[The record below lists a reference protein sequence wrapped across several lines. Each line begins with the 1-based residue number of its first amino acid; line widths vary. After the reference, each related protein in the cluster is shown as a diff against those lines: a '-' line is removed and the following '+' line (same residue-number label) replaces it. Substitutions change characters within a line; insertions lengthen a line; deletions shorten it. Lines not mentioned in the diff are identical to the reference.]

1 LVSTQQ
7 QARGRR
13 GTAAALVTV
22 LAVLFL
28 TFLDTT
34 IVSVALGSIQDRLG
48 AGVIPLQWVLN
59 AYSLVFASLMLV
71 AGSLGDRFGRR
82 RVMALGVII
91 FCLGSVL
98 CALAPSVGWVIGGRA
113 VMGVGAAASEPGTLS
128 VIRHLFPDAVPRAR
142 ALGAW
147 SAVSGLALALGPVIG
162 ALLVDLADWRAVFW
176 FNLALG
182 VVLFGALVR
191 FVPESADPPSG
202 RIDTGGFVLGALALG
217 CVIYAGISGEQYG
230 YATWWIVAL
239 FVLGGLAAVA
249 FLVVERRVAVPMF
262 DLRYLKDAAVTNAL
276 GAAGTIYFGVF
287 SIFFLAAL
295 YLDVLLGYPGGR
307 LAAVFAP
314 MAVAIVAGATGSGF
328 WVGLVGPRGPL
339 LIGCILAAGGI
350 LAVRHYLDAA
360 PDFAAL
366 AIWLAVA
373 GLGFGVAV
381 VPLTAAVLDRVP
393 AERSGMGASAT
404 NTARQVGSV
413 VGVAAL
419 GAIVNSY
426 LRHSLGGTSRF
437 IVQLLET
444 GGAQAAGRQQDLVNP
459 PPLLAPVI
467 DAAKTAFR
475 AGLHTAL
482 LVSGVLILISAVATA
497 VIPRR
502 AWRAEPEVEE
512 F

>member
-1 LVSTQQ
+1 M
-7 QARGRR
+7 
-13 GTAAALVTV
+13 

-82 RVMALGVII
+82 RVMAAGVIV

-128 VIRHLFPDAVPRAR
+128 VLRQLFPDAVPRAR

-147 SAVSGLALALGPVIG
+147 SAVSGLALAAGPVIG
-162 ALLVDLADWRAVFW
+162 ALLIELADWRAVFW

-182 VVLFGALVR
+182 AVLLAALLR
-191 FVPESADPPSG
+191 FVPESADPQPG
-202 RIDTGGFVLGALALG
+202 RIDTGGFVLGAVALG

-230 YATWWIVAL
+230 YGTWWVDAL
-239 FVLGGLAAVA
+239 FVIGGLAAIA
-249 FLVVERRVAVPMF
+249 FLLVERRVAVPMF
-262 DLRYLKDAAVTNAL
+262 DLRYLKDAAVSNAL

-307 LAAVFAP
+307 LAEVFAP

-328 WVGLVGPRGPL
+328 WVGLIGPRGPL
-339 LIGCILAAGGI
+339 ITGCVLAAGGI
-350 LAVRHYLDAA
+350 IAVRHYLDAA
-360 PDFAAL
+360 PEFTAL
-366 AIWLAVA
+366 AIWFAVA
-373 GLGFGVAV
+373 GFGFGVAV

-393 AERSGMGASAT
+393 AERSGMAASAT

-413 VGVAAL
+413 VGVAVL

-426 LRHSLGGTSRF
+426 LASDLKHSGRTVLN
-437 IVQLLET
+437 LLET
-444 GGAQAAGRQQDLVNP
+444 GGAQAAGRQQDLVH
-459 PPLLAPVI
+459 PPLLLTPVI
-467 DAAKTAFR
+467 NAAKSAFR
-475 AGLHTAL
+475 DGLHAAL
-482 LVSGVLILISAVATA
+482 LVSAVLILASAAATA
-497 VIPRR
+497 LLPRR
-502 AWRAEPEVEE
+502 R
-512 F
+512 